1 MTAEKQ
7 STPWQ
12 RFDAAYKKACES
24 SQPTDWMNA
33 ALLAQQVRTES
44 ESALKNTAA
53 PVTETGPLGGF
64 ATTTPEAAQLDF
76 LLTQWQ
82 MEIEGAA
89 EVDTAEE
96 AVHHDAEALKI
107 KREIIERY
115 TPRSA
120 TPRKALVEKV
130 AKFADLPE
138 GWNSYD
144 AKAFSERTVLLAME
158 IAELLDDEWGT
169 VPVADGSIW
178 FTRNNEDDIIEVR
191 SNDE

>member
-1 MTAEKQ
+1 MLEHVLQ
-7 STPWQ
+7 S
-12 RFDAAYKKACES
+12 AA
-24 SQPTDWMNA
+24 
-33 ALLAQQVRTES
+33 S

-120 TPRKALVEKV
+120 KEQTDKQPASVTWELNDRRSTDKAREEDRLRAVERRR
-130 AKFADLPE
+130 PQHE
-138 GWNSYD
+138 S
-144 AKAFSERTVLLAME
+144 
-158 IAELLDDEWGT
+158 
-169 VPVADGSIW
+169 P
-178 FTRNNEDDIIEVR
+178 
-191 SNDE
+191 